1 MCIRDRF
8 NGIGNEA
15 MMEYCSTPEAMNVLQ
30 EEGYSGGYENIQH
43 YPVIDQIAKALVGEQ
58 QLRPLTP
65 IAVDSSEQ
73 AMNSRKRKR
82 LGLMQNLLYKK
93 VVEPIM
99 IEAVSYTHLDVYK
112 RQILYY
118 C

>member
-1 MCIRDRF
+1 MYF
-8 NGIGNEA
+8 KKK
-15 MMEYCSTPEAMNVLQ
+15 
-30 EEGYSGGYENIQH
+30 GYSGGYENIQH

-82 LGLMQNLLYKK
+82 LGLMQNLCIQ
-93 VVEPIM
+93 E
-99 IEAVSYTHLDVYK
+99 SCGTNNDRGYTKDNA
-112 RQILYY
+112 RTWCRRSFSITTRTSTTSTISNTI
-118 C
+118 